1 MLGVQT
7 FVLVL
12 VYMNSLAVIP
22 GYGSRAEC
30 DAASRVVV
38 EAIRTTGRAPAAVC
52 VPGPVEVR

>member
-7 FVLVL
+7 FALVL
-12 VYMNSLAVIP
+12 VYVNSLAVIP

-30 DAASRVVV
+30 DASQRILT
-38 EAIRTTGRAPAAVC
+38 ELMRQDKRIISTYC